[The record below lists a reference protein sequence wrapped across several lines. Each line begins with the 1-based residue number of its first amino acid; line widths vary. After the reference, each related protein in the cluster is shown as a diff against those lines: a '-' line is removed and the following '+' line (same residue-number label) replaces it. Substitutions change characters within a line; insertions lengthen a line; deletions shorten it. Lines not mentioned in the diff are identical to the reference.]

1 MSKDRFERKAYRRS
15 PGRQYDY
22 DPLNSQNRKG
32 SGSGSTQIR
41 QRDASQAAERWPSN
55 GETSRRTSGLLAPR
69 PNPRRTRQLLRQ
81 SIIASKYQT
90 DSLPGEDAG
99 QDYVE
104 LDDEQYPNENEQH
117 DYLAAEESSD
127 DALYSNHYRVRNGG
141 APQAGA
147 YRPAQLPPSR
157 QYIETGE
164 DEEADE
170 WDDFDPVDPDIGY
183 EDPLDQREVNAQ
195 NPPLRS
201 PAPRPRAIT
210 RRLPEPRY
218 DYPEEYDEYE
228 EDEYEE
234 DEYVD
239 EPEERPARP
248 RPRPRPRPRR
258 KAKKGGL
265 TRRKLL
271 VGAGVVA
278 VGGIAAYELGPKI
291 PQALHDAGTNIE
303 HQIEDA
309 YNKGLAAGAEAVRK
323 EFIATLTNLEG
334 ISLTGASN
342 AARLTRLAYDA
353 FVAPLITLAATITG
367 DFLNITLRALIQG
380 RGWLA
385 RINQDN
391 DSLAALQTVLET
403 WTKQVKEVPKE
414 WQTIADSDLDAAQA
428 YLRALQ
434 RKIQEEQAKVNN
446 PKSAIPTTVPKA
458 TGTPKH

>member
-1 MSKDRFERKAYRRS
+1 MSKDQFERRAYRRS

-22 DPLNSQNRKG
+22 DPLNSQNRNG
-32 SGSGSTQIR
+32 SGSGSTQNR
-41 QRDASQAAERWPSN
+41 RGDASQAADRWPSN
-55 GETSRRTSGLLAPR
+55 GEASRRTSGLLAAR

-81 SIIASKYQT
+81 SIIASKYQST
-90 DSLPGEDAG
+90 TLPEEGVG
-99 QDYVE
+99 QDYGE
-104 LDDEQYPNENEQH
+104 LDDEQYADEDEQL
-117 DYLAAEESSD
+117 DYQAPEESSD
-127 DALYSNHYRVRNGG
+127 DAFNTNRYRVRHEG

-147 YRPAQLPPSR
+147 YRPTQLPPSR

-170 WDDFDPVDPDIGY
+170 WNDFDPVDPDIGY

-195 NPPLRS
+195 RPPLRS
-201 PAPRPRAIT
+201 PAPRPRATT

-228 EDEYEE
+228 EDEY
-234 DEYVD
+234 VD

-248 RPRPRPRPRR
+248 RPRSRPRPR
-258 KAKKGGL
+258 KKPKKGGL
-265 TRRKLL
+265 SRRKLL

-278 VGGIAAYELGPKI
+278 VGGLAAYELGPKI

-323 EFIATLTNLEG
+323 EFIAALTNMEG
-334 ISLTGASN
+334 ISLTGATN

-353 FVAPLITLAATITG
+353 FVSPVVNLAATITG
-367 DFLNITLRALIQG
+367 DFLNITLRTLIQG

-391 DSLAALQTVLET
+391 DTLAALQTVLET
-403 WTKQVKEVPKE
+403 WSKRVKEVPKE

-434 RKIQEEQAKVNN
+434 RKIQEEQAKVDN
-446 PKSAIPTTVPKA
+446 PQSGIPTNVPKA
-458 TGTPKH
+458 PGTPTH

>member
-22 DPLNSQNRKG
+22 DPLNSQNRKTSG
-32 SGSGSTQIR
+32 SNSGSTQHR
-41 QRDASQAAERWPSN
+41 RGDVSQATDRS
-55 GETSRRTSGLLAPR
+55 SGQLAPR

-81 SIIASKYQT
+81 SIIASKYPST
-90 DSLPGEDAG
+90 PLPEEGVQEDY
-99 QDYVE
+99 DE
-104 LDDEQYPNENEQH
+104 LDDEQYPNEDEQQ
-117 DYLAAEESSD
+117 DYQALEEASD
-127 DALYSNHYRVRNGG
+127 DALYGNHYRVRNGG
-141 APQAGA
+141 APLAGA

-157 QYIETGE
+157 QYSETAE

-170 WDDFDPVDPDIGY
+170 WNEFDFVDPDIGY
-183 EDPLDQREVNAQ
+183 EDPLDQREVRAQ
-195 NPPLRS
+195 DPSLNSPL
-201 PAPRPRAIT
+201 PRTRATT

-218 DYPEEYDEYE
+218 DSPEEYDEEAYDEYE
-228 EDEYEE
+228 EDEYA
-234 DEYVD
+234 D
-239 EPEERPARP
+239 EPEQRPARP

-265 TRRKLL
+265 SRRKLL

-303 HQIEDA
+303 RQIEDA

-353 FVAPLITLAATITG
+353 FVSPVVNLAATVTG
-367 DFLNITLRALIQG
+367 DFLNVTLRTLIQG

-391 DSLAALQTVLET
+391 DTLAALQTVLET
-403 WTKQVKEVPKE
+403 WSKRVKEVPKE

-446 PKSAIPTTVPKA
+446 PQLGTPTTVPKA
-458 TGTPKH
+458 TATPKH

>member
-1 MSKDRFERKAYRRS
+1 M
-15 PGRQYDY
+15 
-22 DPLNSQNRKG
+22 
-32 SGSGSTQIR
+32 
-41 QRDASQAAERWPSN
+41 
-55 GETSRRTSGLLAPR
+55 
-69 PNPRRTRQLLRQ
+69 
-81 SIIASKYQT
+81 
-90 DSLPGEDAG
+90 G
-99 QDYVE
+99 QDYGE
-104 LDDEQYPNENEQH
+104 LDDEQYASEDEQL
-117 DYLAAEESSD
+117 DYQTPEESSD
-127 DALYSNHYRVRNGG
+127 DALYTNRYRVRYEG

-164 DEEADE
+164 DEESDE
-170 WDDFDPVDPDIGY
+170 WNDFDPVDPDIGY

-201 PAPRPRAIT
+201 PAPRPRIIT

-228 EDEYEE
+228 EDEY
-234 DEYVD
+234 VD

-248 RPRPRPRPRR
+248 RPRSRPRPRR
-258 KAKKGGL
+258 KSKKGGL

-278 VGGIAAYELGPKI
+278 VGGLAAYELGPKI

-323 EFIATLTNLEG
+323 EFIAALTNMEG
-334 ISLTGASN
+334 ISLTGATN

-353 FVAPLITLAATITG
+353 FVSPVVNLAATVTG
-367 DFLNITLRALIQG
+367 DFLNITLRTLIQG

-391 DSLAALQTVLET
+391 DTLAALQTVLET
-403 WTKQVKEVPKE
+403 WSKRVKEVPKE

-446 PKSAIPTTVPKA
+446 PQSGIPTNVPKA
-458 TGTPKH
+458 PGTPTH

>member
-22 DPLNSQNRKG
+22 DPLNSQNRNG
-32 SGSGSTQIR
+32 SNSGSTR
-41 QRDASQAAERWPSN
+41 NRRGDTSQAADRWPSN
-55 GETSRRTSGLLAPR
+55 GDANRRTSGQLAPR
-69 PNPRRTRQLLRQ
+69 PNLRRTRQLLRQ
-81 SIIASKYQT
+81 SIISSKYQST
-90 DSLPGEDAG
+90 TLPEEDVE
-99 QDYVE
+99 QDYAE
-104 LDDEQYPNENEQH
+104 LDDEQYTNE
-117 DYLAAEESSD
+117 EEEHAYHVDEASSD
-127 DALYSNHYRVRNGG
+127 DALYSNRYRARNGG

-147 YRPAQLPPSR
+147 YRPVQLPPSQ

-170 WDDFDPVDPDIGY
+170 WNEFDFVDPDIGY
-183 EDPLDQREVNAQ
+183 EDPLDQREVHAQ
-195 NPPLRS
+195 DPSLRS
-201 PAPRPRAIT
+201 PAPRTRATT

-218 DYPEEYDEYE
+218 DYPEEY
-228 EDEYEE
+228 DEYEE

-291 PQALHDAGTNIE
+291 PQAFHDAGTNIE

-323 EFIATLTNLEG
+323 EFIAALTNLEG
-334 ISLTGASN
+334 ISLTGATN
-342 AARLTRLAYDA
+342 AAKLTRLAYDA
-353 FVAPLITLAATITG
+353 FVTPLLTLAAKVTG
-367 DFLNITLRALIQG
+367 DFLNITLRTLIQG

-391 DSLAALQTVLET
+391 DTLAALQTVLET
-403 WTKQVKEVPKE
+403 WSKQVKEVPKE
-414 WQTIADSDLDAAQA
+414 WQTIADSDLDAAQS

-446 PKSAIPTTVPKA
+446 PQSGIPTTVPKA

>member
-1 MSKDRFERKAYRRS
+1 MSKDHFERKAYRRS

-22 DPLNSQNRKG
+22 DPLNSQNRNS
-32 SGSGSTQIR
+32 SGTQNR
-41 QRDASQAAERWPSN
+41 RGDASQAADGWPSN
-55 GETSRRTSGLLAPR
+55 GEASRRTSGLLAPR

-81 SIIASKYQT
+81 SIIASKYQST
-90 DSLPGEDAG
+90 PPPEEGVG
-99 QDYVE
+99 QDYGE
-104 LDDEQYPNENEQH
+104 LDDEQYASEDEQL
-117 DYLAAEESSD
+117 DYQTPEESSD
-127 DALYSNHYRVRNGG
+127 DALYTNRYRVRYEG

-164 DEEADE
+164 DEESDE
-170 WDDFDPVDPDIGY
+170 WNDFDPVDPDIGY
-183 EDPLDQREVNAQ
+183 KDPLDQREVNAQ

-201 PAPRPRAIT
+201 PAPRPRIIT

-228 EDEYEE
+228 EDEY
-234 DEYVD
+234 VD

-248 RPRPRPRPRR
+248 RPRSRPRPKR
-258 KAKKGGL
+258 KSKKGGL

-278 VGGIAAYELGPKI
+278 VGGLAAYELGPKI

-323 EFIATLTNLEG
+323 EFIAALTNMEG
-334 ISLTGASN
+334 ISLTGATN
-342 AARLTRLAYDA
+342 AARLTRLPYDA
-353 FVAPLITLAATITG
+353 FVSPVVNLAATVTG
-367 DFLNITLRALIQG
+367 DLLNITLRTLIQV

-391 DSLAALQTVLET
+391 DTLAALQTVLET
-403 WTKQVKEVPKE
+403 WSKRVKEVPKE

-446 PKSAIPTTVPKA
+446 PQSGIPTNVPKA
-458 TGTPKH
+458 PGTPTH

>member
-1 MSKDRFERKAYRRS
+1 MSKDHFERKAYRRS

-22 DPLNSQNRKG
+22 DPLNSQNRNS
-32 SGSGSTQIR
+32 SGSGSTQNR
-41 QRDASQAAERWPSN
+41 RGDASQAADRWPSN
-55 GETSRRTSGLLAPR
+55 GEASRRTSGPLAPR

-81 SIIASKYQT
+81 SIIASKYQST
-90 DSLPGEDAG
+90 TFPEEGAG
-99 QDYVE
+99 QDYDV
-104 LDDEQYPNENEQH
+104 LDDEQYTNEDEQF
-117 DYLAAEESSD
+117 DYQTPEESSD
-127 DALYSNHYRVRNGG
+127 DALYRNRYRIRHGG

-147 YRPAQLPPSR
+147 YRPTQLPPSR
-157 QYIETGE
+157 QYIETSE
-164 DEEADE
+164 DEEANE
-170 WDDFDPVDPDIGY
+170 WNDFDPIDPDIGY

-195 NPPLRS
+195 NPSLRS
-201 PAPRPRAIT
+201 PAPRSRVIT

-228 EDEYEE
+228 EDEYIE
-234 DEYVD
+234 
-239 EPEERPARP
+239 EPEERQARP
-248 RPRPRPRPRR
+248 RPQSRPRR
-258 KAKKGGL
+258 KSKKRGGL

-323 EFIATLTNLEG
+323 EFIAALTNMEG
-334 ISLTGASN
+334 ISLTGATN

-353 FVAPLITLAATITG
+353 FVSPVVNLAATVTG
-367 DFLNITLRALIQG
+367 DFLNITLRTLIQG

-391 DSLAALQTVLET
+391 DTLAALQTVLET
-403 WTKQVKEVPKE
+403 WSKRVKEVPKE

-446 PKSAIPTTVPKA
+446 PQSGIPTNVPKA
-458 TGTPKH
+458 PGTPTH

>member
-1 MSKDRFERKAYRRS
+1 MSKDQFERKAYRRS

-22 DPLNSQNRKG
+22 DPLNSQNRNG
-32 SGSGSTQIR
+32 SGSGSTQNR
-41 QRDASQAAERWPSN
+41 RGDASQAADRWPSN
-55 GETSRRTSGLLAPR
+55 GEASRRTSGPLAPR

-81 SIIASKYQT
+81 SIIASKYQST
-90 DSLPGEDAG
+90 TLPEEGVG
-99 QDYVE
+99 QDYGE
-104 LDDEQYPNENEQH
+104 LDDEQYANEDEQL
-117 DYLAAEESSD
+117 DYQAPEESSD
-127 DALYSNHYRVRNGG
+127 DALYTNRYRVRYEG
-141 APQAGA
+141 APHAGA
-147 YRPAQLPPSR
+147 YRPTQLPPSR

-170 WDDFDPVDPDIGY
+170 WNDFDPVDPDIGY
-183 EDPLDQREVNAQ
+183 EDPFDQREVNAQ

-201 PAPRPRAIT
+201 PAPRPRIIT

-228 EDEYEE
+228 EDEY
-234 DEYVD
+234 VD

-248 RPRPRPRPRR
+248 RPRSRPRPRPRR
-258 KAKKGGL
+258 KSKKGGL

-278 VGGIAAYELGPKI
+278 VGGLAAYELGPKI

-323 EFIATLTNLEG
+323 EFIATLTNMEG

-353 FVAPLITLAATITG
+353 FVSPVVNLAATVTG
-367 DFLNITLRALIQG
+367 DFLNITLRTLIQG

-391 DSLAALQTVLET
+391 DTLAALQTVLET
-403 WTKQVKEVPKE
+403 WSKRVKEVPKE

-446 PKSAIPTTVPKA
+446 PQSGIPTNVPKA
-458 TGTPKH
+458 PGTPTH

>member
-1 MSKDRFERKAYRRS
+1 MSKDHFERKAYRRS

-22 DPLNSQNRKG
+22 DPLNSQNRNS
-32 SGSGSTQIR
+32 SGTQNR
-41 QRDASQAAERWPSN
+41 RGDASQAADGWPSN
-55 GETSRRTSGLLAPR
+55 GEASRRTSGLLAPR

-81 SIIASKYQT
+81 SIIASKYQST
-90 DSLPGEDAG
+90 PPPEEGVG
-99 QDYVE
+99 QDYGE
-104 LDDEQYPNENEQH
+104 LDDEQYANEDEQL
-117 DYLAAEESSD
+117 DYQTPEESSD
-127 DALYSNHYRVRNGG
+127 DALYTNRYRVRYEG

-147 YRPAQLPPSR
+147 YRPTQLPPSR

-170 WDDFDPVDPDIGY
+170 WNDFDPVDPDIGY
-183 EDPLDQREVNAQ
+183 EDPLDQCEVNAQ

-201 PAPRPRAIT
+201 PAPRPRIIT

-228 EDEYEE
+228 EDEY
-234 DEYVD
+234 VD

-248 RPRPRPRPRR
+248 RPRSRPRPRR
-258 KAKKGGL
+258 KSKKGGL

-323 EFIATLTNLEG
+323 EFIAALTNMEG
-334 ISLTGASN
+334 ISLTGATN

-353 FVAPLITLAATITG
+353 FVSPVVNLAATVTG
-367 DFLNITLRALIQG
+367 DFLNITLRTLIQG

-391 DSLAALQTVLET
+391 DTLAALQTVLET
-403 WTKQVKEVPKE
+403 WSKRVKEVPKE

-434 RKIQEEQAKVNN
+434 RNIQEEQAKVNN
-446 PKSAIPTTVPKA
+446 PQSGIPTNV
-458 TGTPKH
+458 

>member
-1 MSKDRFERKAYRRS
+1 MSKDHFERKAYRRS

-22 DPLNSQNRKG
+22 DPLNSQNRNS
-32 SGSGSTQIR
+32 SGSGSIQNR
-41 QRDASQAAERWPSN
+41 RGDASQAADRWPSN
-55 GETSRRTSGLLAPR
+55 GEASRRTSGLLAPR
-69 PNPRRTRQLLRQ
+69 
-81 SIIASKYQT
+81 
-90 DSLPGEDAG
+90 
-99 QDYVE
+99 
-104 LDDEQYPNENEQH
+104 
-117 DYLAAEESSD
+117 
-127 DALYSNHYRVRNGG
+127 
-141 APQAGA
+141 
-147 YRPAQLPPSR
+147 
-157 QYIETGE
+157 
-164 DEEADE
+164 
-170 WDDFDPVDPDIGY
+170 
-183 EDPLDQREVNAQ
+183 Q

-201 PAPRPRAIT
+201 PAPRRRIIT

-228 EDEYEE
+228 EDEYVEE
-234 DEYVD
+234 PE

-248 RPRPRPRPRR
+248 RPRSRPRPRR
-258 KAKKGGL
+258 KSKKGGL

-278 VGGIAAYELGPKI
+278 VGGLAAYELGPKI

-323 EFIATLTNLEG
+323 EFIAALTNMEG
-334 ISLTGASN
+334 ISLTGATN

-353 FVAPLITLAATITG
+353 FVSPVVNLAATVTG
-367 DFLNITLRALIQG
+367 DFLNITLRTLIQG

-391 DSLAALQTVLET
+391 DTLAALQTVLET
-403 WTKQVKEVPKE
+403 WSKRVKEVPKE

-446 PKSAIPTTVPKA
+446 PQSGIPTNVPKA
-458 TGTPKH
+458 P

>member
-1 MSKDRFERKAYRRS
+1 MSKDHFERKAYRRS

-22 DPLNSQNRKG
+22 DPLNSQNRNS
-32 SGSGSTQIR
+32 SGTQNR
-41 QRDASQAAERWPSN
+41 RGDASQAADGWPSN
-55 GETSRRTSGLLAPR
+55 GEASRRTSGLLAPR

-81 SIIASKYQT
+81 SIIASKYQST
-90 DSLPGEDAG
+90 PPPEEGVG
-99 QDYVE
+99 QDYGE
-104 LDDEQYPNENEQH
+104 LDDEQYASEDEQL
-117 DYLAAEESSD
+117 DYQTPEESSD
-127 DALYSNHYRVRNGG
+127 DALYTNRYRVRYEG

-147 YRPAQLPPSR
+147 YRPTQLPPSR

-228 EDEYEE
+228 EDEY
-234 DEYVD
+234 VD
-239 EPEERPARP
+239 EPEERPVRP
-248 RPRPRPRPRR
+248 RPRSRPRPRR
-258 KAKKGGL
+258 KSKKGGL

-278 VGGIAAYELGPKI
+278 VGGLAAYELGPKI

-323 EFIATLTNLEG
+323 EFIAALTNMEG
-334 ISLTGASN
+334 ISLTGATN

-353 FVAPLITLAATITG
+353 FVSPVVNLAATVTG
-367 DFLNITLRALIQG
+367 DFLNITLRTLIQG

-391 DSLAALQTVLET
+391 DTLAALQTVLET
-403 WTKQVKEVPKE
+403 WSKRVKEVPKE

-446 PKSAIPTTVPKA
+446 PQSGIPTNVPKA
-458 TGTPKH
+458 PGTPTH

>member
-1 MSKDRFERKAYRRS
+1 MSKDHFERKAYRRS

-22 DPLNSQNRKG
+22 DPLNSQNRNS
-32 SGSGSTQIR
+32 SGTQNR
-41 QRDASQAAERWPSN
+41 RGDASQAADGWPSN
-55 GETSRRTSGLLAPR
+55 GEASRRTSGLLAPR

-81 SIIASKYQT
+81 SIIASKYQST
-90 DSLPGEDAG
+90 PLPEEGVG
-99 QDYVE
+99 QDYGE
-104 LDDEQYPNENEQH
+104 LDDEQYANEDEQL
-117 DYLAAEESSD
+117 DYQTPEESSD
-127 DALYSNHYRVRNGG
+127 DALYTNRYRVRYEG

-147 YRPAQLPPSR
+147 YRPTQLPPSR

-170 WDDFDPVDPDIGY
+170 WNDFDPVDPDIGY

-195 NPPLRS
+195 NLPLRS
-201 PAPRPRAIT
+201 PAPRPCIIT

-228 EDEYEE
+228 EDEY
-234 DEYVD
+234 VD

-248 RPRPRPRPRR
+248 RPRSRPRPRR
-258 KAKKGGL
+258 KSKKGGL

-278 VGGIAAYELGPKI
+278 VGGLAAYELGPKI

-391 DSLAALQTVLET
+391 DSLAALQKVLET

-446 PKSAIPTTVPKA
+446 PQSGIPTNVPKA
-458 TGTPKH
+458 PGTPTH